1 MHYGDFIMAVLV
13 NSIILASSCAFDC
26 ITTVLKSTTT
36 HTFLYP
42 ITKPIFKESRCK
54 ILNETVLCD
63 HGHHNMEGGEPF
75 ITFITMHHGEAFG
88 KAFG

>member
-13 NSIILASSCAFDC
+13 NSIILASSCAFD
-26 ITTVLKSTTT
+26 
-36 HTFLYP
+36 
-42 ITKPIFKESRCK
+42 CK